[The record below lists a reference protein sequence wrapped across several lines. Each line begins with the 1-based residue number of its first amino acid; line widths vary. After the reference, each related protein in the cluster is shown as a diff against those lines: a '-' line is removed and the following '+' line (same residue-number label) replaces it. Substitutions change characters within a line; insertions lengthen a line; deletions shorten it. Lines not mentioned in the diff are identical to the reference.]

1 MLVGAVATDTSTSQ
15 QKLTFHSSDE
25 KSFWLLTSTK
35 VVKMLVTMTNS
46 SAFQDH
52 FPLCDLNMQ
61 SDYINLCKTN
71 LAENSPKAKSNEL
84 LSSLHVS
91 TTFSQLKLSLQWES
105 DRISLNNISIPHQA
119 HKWWE

>member
-1 MLVGAVATDTSTSQ
+1 
-15 QKLTFHSSDE
+15 
-25 KSFWLLTSTK
+25 
-35 VVKMLVTMTNS
+35 MLVTMTNS

-61 SDYINLCKTN
+61 SDDINLCKTN

-91 TTFSQLKLSLQWES
+91 TTFSQFKLSLQ
-105 DRISLNNISIPHQA
+105 
-119 HKWWE
+119 

>member
-1 MLVGAVATDTSTSQ
+1 
-15 QKLTFHSSDE
+15 
-25 KSFWLLTSTK
+25 
-35 VVKMLVTMTNS
+35 
-46 SAFQDH
+46 
-52 FPLCDLNMQ
+52 MQ